1 MTDRNNI
8 RHAYDEVAESYA
20 SVRSESGQDMDILA
34 AFLDPLSADA
44 TILDAGCG
52 QGMPVLRRLDETA
65 TAVGLDFSREQL
77 RLASENVP
85 GGRLL
90 QGDITHLPVA
100 DDVFDA
106 ITAYHTLIH
115 VPLDAHQTV
124 ITEFS
129 RVLRPGGRLLLTE
142 SPAEWTGANPDW
154 LDTGVEMQW
163 SMAGAETTREQLRN
177 AGFSI
182 FEEWEVDED
191 EHWMF
196 FAAEHAH

>member
-1 MTDRNNI
+1 MTKRNNV
-8 RHAYDEVAESYA
+8 RQAYDEMAETYA
-20 SVRSESGQDMDILA
+20 SVRSENGQDMEILA
-34 AFLDPLSADA
+34 EFLDPLSSAA
-44 TILDAGCG
+44 KILDAGCG
-52 QGMPVLRRLDETA
+52 QGTPVFRQLDETA

-77 RLASENVP
+77 RLATENVP
-85 GGRLL
+85 QGRLV
-90 QGDITHLPVA
+90 QGELTHLPVA
-100 DDVFDA
+100 DGVFDA

-142 SPAEWTGANPDW
+142 SPTEWTGANPDW

-163 SMAGAETTREQLRN
+163 SMAGAETTRKQLRN

-182 FEEWEVDED
+182 FDEWEVNED
-191 EHWMF
+191 EHWIF
-196 FAAEHAH
+196 FGAELAH